1 MLPYKFISEFML
13 AARAFEVC
21 NCCNAAAAAEV
32 VSADAADDPLLAGSV
47 LSGDLEACWPAAWVL
62 EVGFARPLSVELMEM
77 SWSNWFN
84 ETNCPTISV
93 GSTGAVGS

>member
-13 AARAFEVC
+13 AARVFVVW

-32 VSADAADDPLLAGSV
+32 ALADAADGPLLAANV
-47 LSGDLEACWPAAWVL
+47 PSGNGVARCAAPVALEGGL
-62 EVGFARPLSVELMEM
+62 ARPLSVELIEI

-84 ETNCPTISV
+84 ETN
-93 GSTGAVGS
+93 